1 MIFSKK
7 CARCAGAAI
16 MTKNKERA
24 VMNFIAKYV
33 SDEMRGFFSGGGYD
47 LEYIDYDWSLNGQ
60 EVAP

>member
-1 MIFSKK
+1 
-7 CARCAGAAI
+7 

>member
-1 MIFSKK
+1 
-7 CARCAGAAI
+7 

-33 SDEMRGFFSGGGYD
+33 SDEMRSFFAGGEYD